1 MYKPAPQRIFELY
14 QKIEKGE
21 NLELVWKN
29 PGRRPPTPDKVEPA
43 AQAPL
48 QAVPDTEAHDF
59 DFDEEGE
66 GVVTPQRRAPGSVL
80 KGSARKQTA
89 SFDHVLSNMRK
100 HKIMDDQGQEPKD
113 AQKKS

>member
-1 MYKPAPQRIFELY
+1 MNICV
-14 QKIEKGE
+14 
-21 NLELVWKN
+21 ELVWKN

-66 GVVTPQRRAPGSVL
+66 GVVTPQRRAPGTLICQFKTKGRKINQVL
-80 KGSARKQTA
+80 
-89 SFDHVLSNMRK
+89 
-100 HKIMDDQGQEPKD
+100 
-113 AQKKS
+113 